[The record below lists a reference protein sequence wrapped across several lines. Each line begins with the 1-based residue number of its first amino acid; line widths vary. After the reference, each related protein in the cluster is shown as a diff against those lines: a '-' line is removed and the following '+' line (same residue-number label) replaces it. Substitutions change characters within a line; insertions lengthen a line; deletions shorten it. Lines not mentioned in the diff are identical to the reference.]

1 MNLQNQIK
9 QYRKNLSLSQE
20 DLADKVFVTRQTIS
34 NWENGKNYPDINSLV
49 LLSTV
54 FNISMDE
61 LVKGDLDKMKVVID
75 KTLIDKMQKLSLIYT
90 AGLAVLILSA
100 VPLFYFFKGVGV
112 VAWVLIFIINMVL
125 AFKIEKIKKE
135 NDIQTYKEIIA
146 FMNGETLDQI
156 QSATENGKRIYQKV
170 ILVIGVS
177 VIAFVI
183 TYALMKFIV

>member
-75 KTLIDKMQKLSLIYT
+75 KTLIDKIQKLSLIYT
-90 AGLAVLILSA
+90 VGLAVLILSA
-100 VPLFYFFKGVGV
+100 VPLFYFLKGVGV
-112 VAWVLIFIINMVL
+112 VVWVLIFIINMVL

-156 QSATENGKRIYQKV
+156 QSATEKGKRIYQKV

-183 TYALMKFIV
+183 TYAMMKFII